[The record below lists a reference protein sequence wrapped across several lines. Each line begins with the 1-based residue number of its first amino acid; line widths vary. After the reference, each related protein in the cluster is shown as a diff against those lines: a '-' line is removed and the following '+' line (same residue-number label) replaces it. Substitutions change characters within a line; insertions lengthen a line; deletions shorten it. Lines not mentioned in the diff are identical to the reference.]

1 MTGRH
6 SWEMGKSIWHRANN
20 AKVLEKASA
29 DGAKTPLFLEAL
41 GNALYQVDR
50 FLTYQVARRR
60 ARWQL
65 SKKSVSQAKP
75 QLNTLEENELWWAEI
90 WSDLFTAVSQEPVIL
105 PVTYQAFVIHLLNN
119 LGISSG
125 LGRWSDPS
133 KYAYKLTLN

>member
-29 DGAKTPLFLEAL
+29 DGPNHLFLEAL
-41 GNALYQVDR
+41 GNELYHVDR
-50 FLTYQVARRR
+50 LLTYQVARRR

-65 SKKSVSQAKP
+65 SRKSVSQEKP
-75 QLNTLEENELWWAEI
+75 QLNPLEENELWRADI

-105 PVTYQAFVIHLLNN
+105 PVTYQAFVTHLLNN